1 MLMFTTGSSRKEKNY
16 VFIHV
21 KNLLY
26 AWNRYGDE
34 DYIWETLLKCFAVM
48 YMYSRTHI
56 MQPTD
61 HMRKYVPY
69 MACDINHTLLLPFSH
84 HSPTVS
90 LMQHMLCRTRCRGS
104 VVSAATRWRAWRT
117 GIRNHQVG
125 GEFLISKHE
134 QTGSGAYPSYTSMN
148 TGVPSPG

>member
-1 MLMFTTGSSRKEKNY
+1 

-26 AWNRYGDE
+26 VWNLYGDE
-34 DYIWETLLKCFAVM
+34 DYIWETLLKCSVPM

-61 HMRKYVPY
+61 HTRKYVPY

-84 HSPTVS
+84 HSPTVC
-90 LMQHMLCRTRCRGS
+90 LTQHMLCRTRCRGS
-104 VVSAATRWRAWRT
+104 VLSAATRRRAWRT
-117 GIRNHQVG
+117 GVRNH
-125 GEFLISKHE
+125 
-134 QTGSGAYPSYTSMN
+134 
-148 TGVPSPG
+148 